1 MSPCDWEAEFSTGE
15 TMSVFYH
22 GKPTSLPPLSDGQ
35 ALIEIVNSDD
45 SLVIAACLTW
55 TTFLCQPQDQ

>member
-1 MSPCDWEAEFSTGE
+1 
-15 TMSVFYH
+15 MSVFYH